1 MTPLSNT
8 TERPCTCHPDDNPP
22 VPCAKKYALSDC
34 QATISNT
41 TERVELTLPWPAREL
56 HPNARLHWAAKAKH
70 TKKARSYAAWAA
82 EAAGVGKL
90 RPGHLNVS
98 IQFMAPDNRRRDT
111 DGMISSVKA
120 YLDGIADATGVDD
133 SNFNLTIKRADP
145 IKGGL
150 VRVQIEA
157 VTP

>member
-8 TERPCTCHPDDNPP
+8 TERVT
-22 VPCAKKYALSDC
+22 
-34 QATISNT
+34 
-41 TERVELTLPWPAREL
+41 VELPWPPREL
-56 HPNARLHWAAKAKH
+56 HPNARIHWAAKSRI
-70 TKKARSYAAWAA
+70 TKKARNSAAWLAKG
-82 EAAGVGKL
+82 AGAGNLCVE
-90 RPGHLNVS
+90 RLNVS
-98 IQFMAPDNRRRDT
+98 ILFMAPDKRRRDT

-133 SNFNLTIKRADP
+133 SNFNLTIKRAEP